1 MNDLKNN
8 FIEFAINEQI
18 LRFGDFTLKSGRNSP
33 YYFNTG
39 LCNSGSKLRSL
50 ADYYARYIH
59 QNELNFD
66 FIFGPAYK
74 GITLA
79 SSISL
84 QLVNVYSLDKPFS
97 SNRKEEK
104 KHGDVGVLI
113 GSPLLGKGLIVDDVI
128 SSGSS
133 IEESIMIIR
142 ENNAEPVSVLVALDR
157 MELGKSIRA
166 AFELERENNVKVHSI
181 INIDDVVLYLEK
193 NEKNNDNFLRMKKY
207 LDEFK
212 R

>member
-8 FIEFAINEQI
+8 FIEFAINEKL
-18 LRFGDFTLKSGRNSP
+18 LRFGDFILKSGRNSP

-39 LCNSGSKLRSL
+39 LCNSGSQLRCL
-50 ADYYARYIH
+50 ADFYANYIH

-84 QLVNVYSLDKPFS
+84 QLNNIFSVDKLFS

-104 KHGDVGVLI
+104 KHGDVSTLI
-113 GSPLLGKGLIVDDVI
+113 GSSLSGKGLIVDDVI

-133 IEESIMIIR
+133 IVESINIIKKH
-142 ENNAEPVSVLVALDR
+142 NAKPTSVLVALDR
-157 MELGKSIRA
+157 MELGKSRRA
-166 AFELERENNVKVHSI
+166 TFEIESENNIKVHSI
-181 INIDDVVLYLEK
+181 INMNDVVNYLEK
-193 NEKNNDNFLRMKKY
+193 KEKDSDSFLRMKKY

>member
-39 LCNSGSKLRSL
+39 LCNSGSKIRSL
-50 ADYYARYIH
+50 ADFYANYIN
-59 QNELNFD
+59 QNGLNFD

-84 QLVNVYSLDKPFS
+84 QLNNLFTLDKPFS

-104 KHGDVGVLI
+104 KHGDVGALI
-113 GSPLLGKGLIVDDVI
+113 GSPLSGKGLIVDDVI

-133 IEESIMIIR
+133 IEESINIIKK
-142 ENNAEPVSVLVALDR
+142 NNAEPISVLVALDR

-166 AFELERENNVKVHSI
+166 TSEIESNYKITVHSI
-181 INIDDVVLYLEK
+181 IDIDDVLIYLEK
-193 NEKNNDNFLRMKKY
+193 NIRDNDNFLRMKKY

>member
-18 LRFGDFTLKSGRNSP
+18 LRFGDFILKSGRNSP

-39 LCNSGSKLRSL
+39 LCNSGSKLKKL
-50 ADYYARYIH
+50 ADFYASYIH
-59 QNELNFD
+59 QNALNFD

-79 SSISL
+79 SAISL
-84 QLVNVYSLDKPFS
+84 QLNNIFSIDKPFS
-97 SNRKEEK
+97 SNRKEVK
-104 KHGDVGVLI
+104 KHGDTGSLI
-113 GSPLLGKGLIVDDVI
+113 GSPLSGTGLIVDDVV

-133 IEESIMIIR
+133 IVESINIIKK
-142 ENNAEPVSVLVALDR
+142 NNAVPACVLVALDR
-157 MELGKSIRA
+157 MELGKSTRA
-166 AFELERENNVKVHSI
+166 TFEIQSENNITVHSM
-181 INIDDVVLYLEK
+181 INIDDVTLYLQ
-193 NEKNNDNFLRMKKY
+193 NNRKDNNNFLRMKKY

>member
-104 KHGDVGVLI
+104 KHGDVGALI

>member
-1 MNDLKNN
+1 
-8 FIEFAINEQI
+8 
-18 LRFGDFTLKSGRNSP
+18 
-33 YYFNTG
+33 
-39 LCNSGSKLRSL
+39 L
-50 ADYYARYIH
+50 ADFYANYIH

-84 QLVNVYSLDKPFS
+84 QLNNVFSVDKLFS

-104 KHGDVGVLI
+104 KHGDVGALI
-113 GSPLLGKGLIVDDVI
+113 GSSLSGKGLIVDDVI

-133 IEESIMIIR
+133 IVESINIIKKH
-142 ENNAEPVSVLVALDR
+142 NAKPTSVLVALDR
-157 MELGKSIRA
+157 MELGKSTRA
-166 AFELERENNVKVHSI
+166 TFEIESENNIKVHSI
-181 INIDDVVLYLEK
+181 INMNDIVNYLEK
-193 NEKNNDNFLRMKKY
+193 KEKDSDSFLRMKKY

>member
-104 KHGDVGVLI
+104 KHGDVGALI

-133 IEESIMIIR
+133 IEESIMIII

>member
-8 FIEFAINEQI
+8 FIDFAIKEQV

-39 LCNSGSKLRSL
+39 LCNSGSKLKRL
-50 ADYYARYIH
+50 ADFYANYIH
-59 QNELNFD
+59 QNNLNFD

-84 QLVNVYSLDKPFS
+84 QLNNVFSLDKPFS

-104 KHGDVGVLI
+104 KHGDVGALI
-113 GSPLLGKGLIVDDVI
+113 GSPLSGNGLIVDDVI

-133 IEESIMIIR
+133 LDESINIIR
-142 ENNAEPVSVLVALDR
+142 DNNANPIGILVALDR

-166 AFELERENNVKVHSI
+166 TSEIEKENNITVHSI

-193 NEKNNDNFLRMKKY
+193 NELDSENFLRMKNY
-207 LDEFK
+207 LDKFK

>member
-8 FIEFAINEQI
+8 FIEFAIKEKL

-50 ADYYARYIH
+50 ADFYANYIH

-84 QLVNVYSLDKPFS
+84 QLDNVFSIDKPFS

-104 KHGDVGVLI
+104 THGDVGTLI
-113 GSPLLGKGLIVDDVI
+113 GSPLSGKGLIVDDVI

-133 IEESIMIIR
+133 IKESINIIKK
-142 ENNAEPVSVLVALDR
+142 NNAEPISILVALDR
-157 MELGKSIRA
+157 MELGKSKSATSEI
-166 AFELERENNVKVHSI
+166 ESENGIKVHSI
-181 INIDDVVLYLEK
+181 INIDDVVDYLEK
-193 NEKNNDNFLRMKKY
+193 KEKDSDCFLRMKKY
-207 LDEFK
+207 LDEFQ

>member
-104 KHGDVGVLI
+104 KHGDVGALI

-166 AFELERENNVKVHSI
+166 AFELERENNIKVHSI

>member
-8 FIEFAINEQI
+8 FIDFAINQQI
-18 LRFGDFTLKSGRNSP
+18 LRFGEFTLKSGRNSP

-39 LCNSGSKLRSL
+39 LCHTGALLTKL
-50 ADYYARYIH
+50 ADFYANYIY
-59 QNELNFD
+59 QNDLNFD

-84 QLVNVYSLDKPFS
+84 QLNNHFSIDKPFS
-97 SNRKEEK
+97 SNRKEK
-104 KHGDVGVLI
+104 KQHGDTSALI
-113 GSPLLGKGLIVDDVI
+113 GSALMGKGLIVDDVI

-133 IEESIMIIR
+133 IEESINIIKN
-142 ENNAEPVSVLVALDR
+142 NNADPVHVLVALDR
-157 MELGKSIRA
+157 MELGNKHRA
-166 AFELERENNVKVHSI
+166 SKEIENSNIVQVHSL
-181 INIDDVVLYLEK
+181 INIDDIVLYLEK
-193 NEKNNDNFLRMKKY
+193 HEERNNDLILMKDY
-207 LDEFK
+207 LKEYK

>member
-8 FIEFAINEQI
+8 FIDFAIDEQI
-18 LRFGDFTLKSGRNSP
+18 LRFGDFELKSGRKSP

-39 LCNSGSKLRSL
+39 LCNSGSKLKNL
-50 ADYYARYIH
+50 ANFYASYIH
-59 QNELNFD
+59 QNKLNFD

-79 SSISL
+79 SSISI
-84 QLVNVYSLDKPFS
+84 QLNNVFSVDKPFS

-104 KHGDVGVLI
+104 KHGDAGTLI
-113 GSPLLGKGLIVDDVI
+113 GSSLSGRGLIVDDVI

-133 IEESIMIIR
+133 IEESINIIKK
-142 ENNAEPVSVLVALDR
+142 NKAVPFCVLVALDR

-166 AFELERENNVKVHSI
+166 SCEIESDNNITVHSI
-181 INIDDVVLYLEK
+181 INIDDVTLYLE
-193 NEKNNDNFLRMKKY
+193 DNKKYYDNYLRMKTY
-207 LDEFK
+207 LDKFK

>member
-18 LRFGDFTLKSGRNSP
+18 LRFGDFVLKSGRNSP

-39 LCNSGSKLRSL
+39 LCCSGSKLRCL
-50 ADYYARYIH
+50 ADFYANYI
-59 QNELNFD
+59 QQSELNFD

-84 QLVNVYSLDKPFS
+84 QLNNLFSVDKPFS

-104 KHGDVGVLI
+104 KHGDSGSLI
-113 GSPLLGKGLIVDDVI
+113 GSPLSGKGLIVDDVI

-133 IEESIMIIR
+133 IEESINIIKK
-142 ENNAEPVSVLVALDR
+142 NNAKSILVLVALDR
-157 MELGKSIRA
+157 MELGKKRRA
-166 AFELERENNVKVHSI
+166 AFELESDNNISVHSI
-181 INIDDVVLYLEK
+181 INIEDVVVYLKK
-193 NEKNNDNFLRMKKY
+193 NESGNDNIQRMEEY
-207 LDEFK
+207 LDQFK

>member
-1 MNDLKNN
+1 M
-8 FIEFAINEQI
+8 
-18 LRFGDFTLKSGRNSP
+18 
-33 YYFNTG
+33 
-39 LCNSGSKLRSL
+39 

-59 QNELNFD
+59 QNELNVD
-66 FIFGPAYK
+66 FIYGPAYK

-104 KHGDVGVLI
+104 KHGDVGALI

>member
-8 FIEFAINEQI
+8 FIEFAIREQL
-18 LRFGDFTLKSGRNSP
+18 LRFGDFTLKSGRKSP

-39 LCNSGSKLRSL
+39 LCNSGSKLRNL
-50 ADYYARYIH
+50 ADFYANYIH

-84 QLVNVYSLDKPFS
+84 QLNNIFSLDKPFS

-104 KHGDVGVLI
+104 KHGDAGALI
-113 GSPLLGKGLIVDDVI
+113 GSPLVGKGLIVDDVI

-133 IEESIMIIR
+133 IKESINIIKK
-142 ENNAEPVSVLVALDR
+142 NNAKPICILVALDR
-157 MELGKSIRA
+157 MELGKSGNATSEI
-166 AFELERENNVKVHSI
+166 ERENNIKVHSI
-181 INIDDVVLYLEK
+181 INIDDVVYYLEK
-193 NEKNNDNFLRMKKY
+193 NETDSDNFLRMSKY

>member
-8 FIEFAINEQI
+8 FIEFAINEKI
-18 LRFGDFTLKSGRNSP
+18 LRFGDFTLKSGRKSP

-39 LCNSGSKLRSL
+39 LCNTGSKIRNL
-50 ADYYARYIH
+50 ADFYANYIY

-84 QLVNVYSLDKPFS
+84 QLSNVFSLDKPFS

-104 KHGDVGVLI
+104 KHGDTGTLI
-113 GSPLLGKGLIVDDVI
+113 GSSLSGKGLIVDDVI

-133 IEESIMIIR
+133 IVESINIIKQ
-142 ENNAEPVSVLVALDR
+142 NNAKPISVLVALDR
-157 MELGKSIRA
+157 MELGKLRRA
-166 AFELERENNVKVHSI
+166 TIEIEGENNIRVHSI
-181 INIDDVVLYLEK
+181 INIDDILFYLK
-193 NEKNNDNFLRMKKY
+193 DNKKDNNNFHRMQKY
-207 LDEFK
+207 LDKFK

>member
-8 FIEFAINEQI
+8 FIEFAINQEI
-18 LRFGDFTLKSGRNSP
+18 LRFGEFTLKSGRRSP

-39 LCNSGSKLRSL
+39 LCNSGSKLRGL
-50 ADYYARYIH
+50 ADFYTNYIN
-59 QNELNFD
+59 QNNLNFD

-84 QLVNVYSLDKPFS
+84 QLNNVFSLDKPFS

-104 KHGDVGVLI
+104 KHGDVGALI
-113 GSPLLGKGLIVDDVI
+113 GSSLLGKGLIVDDVI

-133 IEESIMIIR
+133 IEESIDIIKK
-142 ENNAEPVSVLVALDR
+142 NNAEPVCILVALDR
-157 MELGKSIRA
+157 MELGKSRRA
-166 AFELERENNVKVHSI
+166 SSEIESENNIVVHSI
-181 INIDDVVLYLEK
+181 INIDDVVIYLEK
-193 NEKNNDNFLRMKKY
+193 SKRDSDDLLRMKNY
-207 LDEFK
+207 LEEFK

>member
-8 FIEFAINEQI
+8 FIEFAINEKI
-18 LRFGDFTLKSGRNSP
+18 LRFGDFTLKSGRKSP

-39 LCNSGSKLRSL
+39 LCNTGSKIRNL
-50 ADYYARYIH
+50 ADFYANYIY
-59 QNELNFD
+59 QNEINFD

-84 QLVNVYSLDKPFS
+84 QLSNVFSLDKPFS

-104 KHGDVGVLI
+104 KHGDAGTLI
-113 GSPLLGKGLIVDDVI
+113 GSSLSGKGLIVDDVI

-133 IEESIMIIR
+133 IVESINIIKQ
-142 ENNAEPVSVLVALDR
+142 NNAKPISVLVALDR
-157 MELGKSIRA
+157 MELGKLRRA
-166 AFELERENNVKVHSI
+166 TIEIEGENNIRVHSI
-181 INIDDVVLYLEK
+181 INIDDILFYLK
-193 NEKNNDNFLRMKKY
+193 DNEKDNNNFHRMQKY
-207 LDEFK
+207 LDKFK

>member
-8 FIEFAINEQI
+8 FIEFAINEKL

-39 LCNSGSKLRSL
+39 LCNSGSKLKSL
-50 ADYYARYIH
+50 ADFYANYIY
-59 QNELNFD
+59 QNKLNFE

-84 QLVNVYSLDKPFS
+84 QLNNLFSIDKPFS

-104 KHGDVGVLI
+104 KHGDVGNLI
-113 GSPLLGKGLIVDDVI
+113 GSPLSGRGLIVDDVI

-133 IEESIMIIR
+133 IKKSINIII
-142 ENNAEPVSVLVALDR
+142 ENNAEPISILVALDR
-157 MELGKSIRA
+157 MELGKSRSATSEI
-166 AFELERENNVKVHSI
+166 ESEHDIKVHSI
-181 INIDDVVLYLEK
+181 INIDDVVNYLEK
-193 NEKNNDNFLRMKKY
+193 KEKYSDSFLRMKKY
-207 LDEFK
+207 LDEFQ

>member
-8 FIEFAINEQI
+8 FIEFAINEKL
-18 LRFGDFTLKSGRNSP
+18 LRFGDFILKSGRNSP

-39 LCNSGSKLRSL
+39 LCNSGYKLRCL
-50 ADYYARYIH
+50 ADFYANYIH

-84 QLVNVYSLDKPFS
+84 QLNNVFSVDKLFS

-104 KHGDVGVLI
+104 KHGDVGALI
-113 GSPLLGKGLIVDDVI
+113 GSSLSGKGLIVDDVI

-133 IEESIMIIR
+133 IVESINIIKKH
-142 ENNAEPVSVLVALDR
+142 NAKPTSVLVALDR
-157 MELGKSIRA
+157 MELGKSTRA
-166 AFELERENNVKVHSI
+166 TFEIDSENNNKVHSI
-181 INIDDVVLYLEK
+181 INMDDVVNYLEK
-193 NEKNNDNFLRMKKY
+193 KEKDSDSFLRMKKY

>member
-18 LRFGDFTLKSGRNSP
+18 LRFGEFRLKSGRNSP

-39 LCNSGSKLRSL
+39 LCNSGSKIRNL
-50 ADYYARYIH
+50 ADFYASYIH

-84 QLVNVYSLDKPFS
+84 QLINVYSLDKPFS

-104 KHGDVGVLI
+104 KHGDVGALI
-113 GSPLLGKGLIVDDVI
+113 GSPLFGEGLIVDDVI

-157 MELGKSIRA
+157 MELGKSRRA
-166 AFELERENNVKVHSI
+166 AFEIEREHNITVHSI
-181 INIDDVVLYLEK
+181 IDIDDVVLYLEK
-193 NEKNNDNFLRMKKY
+193 NGKDNDNFLRMKKY

>member
-104 KHGDVGVLI
+104 KHGDVGALI

-181 INIDDVVLYLEK
+181 INIDDVILYLEK